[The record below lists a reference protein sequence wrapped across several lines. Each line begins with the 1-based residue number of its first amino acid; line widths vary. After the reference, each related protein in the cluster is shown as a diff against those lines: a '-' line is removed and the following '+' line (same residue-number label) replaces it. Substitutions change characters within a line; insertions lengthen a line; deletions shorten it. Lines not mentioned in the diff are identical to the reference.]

1 MKVICEGLDLS
12 DAVMKVVKAC
22 STKTTNPILECI
34 KISAKNDGLTLVS
47 TGRARSPYRKKST
60 RKFSKKATSPF
71 PESIFPTLIKKLE
84 NVRSPFPPTGTN

>member
-47 TGRARSPYRKKST
+47 TDGEIAIQKKST
-60 RKFSKKATSPF
+60 RKFSKKAKSPF
-71 PESIFPTLIKKLE
+71 PESIFPTLSRNWRTCRL
-84 NVRSPFPPTGTN
+84 PFPPTGTN